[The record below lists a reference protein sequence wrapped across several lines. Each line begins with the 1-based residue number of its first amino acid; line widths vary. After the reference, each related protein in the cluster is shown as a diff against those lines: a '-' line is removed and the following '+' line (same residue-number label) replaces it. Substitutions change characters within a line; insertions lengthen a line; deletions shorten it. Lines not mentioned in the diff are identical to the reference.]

1 MNNKISIIIP
11 AYNSEKYIERTIK
24 SITGQTY
31 TNLEVIVV
39 DDGSTDNT
47 LNLCTEISKNDDRIL
62 VFHKDNEGVTKA
74 RDFGIRKATGD
85 YIGFVDSDDTID
97 SNMYEVLY
105 NNMLKYDAD
114 ISHCGHI
121 YISNNYDK
129 NCMNNENYKIYVHN
143 QSEGIINIITGE
155 KVGPSLC
162 TKLYKKSM
170 FYGLEYD
177 RNMKINEDYVIN
189 LLLFSKANKSVF
201 YDKPLYNYYQNDNSG
216 STKLT
221 KKYFYEDMLNAANL
235 TKSMFKGSDK
245 IYPFA
250 ERRWFRILS
259 TMYRNQ
265 GSMKN
270 VEFDYR
276 PFFETIRN
284 QIKDESDALKNN
296 SYFTK
301 SERFVLYMILYFPK
315 LLIFL
320 FKFR

>member
-1 MNNKISIIIP
+1 MSKKISVIIP
-11 AYNSEKYIERTIK
+11 AYNAEKYIERTLE
-24 SITGQTY
+24 SIIRQTY
-31 TNLEVIVV
+31 TNLEIIIV

-47 LNLCTEISKNDDRIL
+47 LALCKKLSETDDRI
-62 VFHKDNEGVTKA
+62 VIYHQNNEGVSKA
-74 RDFGIRKATGD
+74 RDLGIRKSTGD
-85 YIGFVDSDDTID
+85 YIGFVDSDDTIEP
-97 SNMYEVLY
+97 NMYEILY
-105 NNMLKYDAD
+105 NNMLKYHAD
-114 ISHCGHI
+114 ISHCGHL

-129 NCMNNENYKIYVHN
+129 NCLNNEDYKIYVHN

-177 RNMKINEDYVIN
+177 RNMKINEDYIIN

-201 YDKPLYNYYQNDNSG
+201 YDKPLYHYYQNDNSG

-221 KKYFYEDMLNAANL
+221 KKYFYEDMLKAADL
-235 TKSMFKGSDK
+235 TKSMFKDSDD

-270 VEFDYR
+270 AEFDYR
-276 PFFETIRN
+276 PFFENIRN
-284 QIKDESDALKNN
+284 QIKDESNALKNN
-296 SYFTK
+296 SYLNK